1 LASRRLVALLLAA
14 AWCRAGGAAEL
25 RPDDPAPDWRQG
37 PVRYI
42 LSVKEDA
49 AYRKLRTPETRR
61 EFIEKFWAALDPS
74 PDTALNERRI
84 EFWKRVEEATHQ
96 FHDSVFPGWKT
107 DRGKIY
113 VLLGPP
119 DERHLRE
126 RGEVWAYRALP
137 QPGAP
142 PEVRLGFVRDGASEY
157 HMIPGALQYHG
168 TLYSRDGTPFGETV
182 LSLMSQTAG
191 AQIVPGRIRM
201 PELPKG
207 EVKSEY
213 FFGTLQFVPRYNY
226 YKAADGTT
234 FITLTVS
241 LPTVQ
246 FLGPDGKLQTPGLTL
261 AATVEEFG
269 TSRVVERFSQTMTR
283 GPGALEAP
291 GRPLLFQAGF
301 HLPSGTYRVV
311 FTLYDRQTHHG
322 ATYPETIVVPDF
334 RQGLALST
342 VAVGRAPEEP
352 QDEADL
358 FHLGK
363 LAPLPDPEPVF
374 REGEEAIF
382 SYQVYNAGRRDG
394 QPDLDVEYRFFLQA
408 GSEFQEVGDPVSL
421 RHVHGEAL
429 AYSLRLTDW
438 PNAAYL
444 VRIQVT
450 DTLSGAS
457 ATREEKIRVI
467 ESPWTPA
474 PEGSALPSP

>member
-1 LASRRLVALLLAA
+1 M
-14 AWCRAGGAAEL
+14 
-25 RPDDPAPDWRQG
+25 
-37 PVRYI
+37 
-42 LSVKEDA
+42 KEDA
-49 AYRKLRTPETRR
+49 AYRKLRTVEARR
-61 EFIEKFWAALDPS
+61 DFIEKFWTALDPT
-74 PDTALNERRI
+74 PETAVNERRL
-84 EFWKRVEEATHQ
+84 EFWNRVEEATHQ

-126 RGEVWAYRALP
+126 RGEVWVYRALP

-142 PEVRLGFVRDGASEY
+142 PEVRLGFFRDASSEY
-157 HMIPGALQYHG
+157 HMIPGALQYHS
-168 TLYSRDGTPFGETV
+168 TLYTRDGSPFGETS

-201 PELPKG
+201 PVLPKV
-207 EVKSEY
+207 EVKTEF

-241 LPTVQ
+241 LPMAQ
-246 FLGPDGKLQTPGLTL
+246 FLGPDGKFAAPGLTL

-269 TSRVVERFSQTMTR
+269 TARIVERFSETMTP
-283 GPGALEAP
+283 GPGGSESS

-301 HLPSGTYRVV
+301 HLAPGTYRVV

-322 ATYPETIVVPDF
+322 ATYPEMIVVPDF

-342 VAVGRAPEEP
+342 VTVGRAPKEP
-352 QDEADL
+352 PEDGDP

-363 LAPLPDPEPVF
+363 LAPFPDPEPVF
-374 REGEEAIF
+374 RAGEEAIF
-382 SYQVYNAGRRDG
+382 SYQVYNARRRDG
-394 QPDLDVEYRFFLQA
+394 QPDLDVEYRFFLQT
-408 GSEFQEVGDPVSL
+408 GSEFREMGEPVSL

-438 PNAAYL
+438 PNAGYL

-450 DTLSGAS
+450 DTLSGTS
-457 ATREEKIRVI
+457 ATREEKLRVI

-474 PEGSALPSP
+474 PQENARPSP